1 MAYLIET
8 WDRPDAGTL
17 RADTRD
23 EHLGYL
29 DAHVELLLACGAK
42 LDDAGEVASGG
53 IYLLDV
59 DSRDAAEAFIAAD
72 PFSRVGL
79 FERVDVI
86 RWRKAYLGGA
96 SYL

>member
-1 MAYLIET
+1 MPYLVET

-17 RADTRD
+17 RLDTRD
-23 EHLGYL
+23 AHLGYL

-42 LDDAGEVASGG
+42 LADADEVASGG

-59 DSRDAAEAFIAAD
+59 DSREEAEAFIAAD
-72 PFSRVGL
+72 PFRSVGL
-79 FERVDVI
+79 FERVEVI
-86 RWRKAYLGGA
+86 RWRRAYLDGS